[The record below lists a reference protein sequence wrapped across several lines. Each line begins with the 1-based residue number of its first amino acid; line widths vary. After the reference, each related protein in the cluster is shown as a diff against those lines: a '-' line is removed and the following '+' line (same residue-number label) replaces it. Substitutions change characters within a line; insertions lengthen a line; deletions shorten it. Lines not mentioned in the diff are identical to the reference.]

1 MRDGDR
7 VTFRQ
12 ARSEALRWM
21 REDSEVEVQTEQVHA
36 APSPTC
42 QELKGAAK
50 ADSSVDNEDGGAVD
64 RIAAITRT
72 STAAQPVCRWYRK
85 PGHFQHDCR
94 AS

>member
-21 REDSEVEVQTEQVHA
+21 REDSEVEVQTKQVRA

-42 QELKGAAK
+42 QELRELRGQ
-50 ADSSVDNEDGGAVD
+50 
-64 RIAAITRT
+64 IAA
-72 STAAQPVCRWYRK
+72 STTK
-85 PGHFQHDCR
+85 TEEL
-94 AS
+94 